1 MSQSRTMS
9 AVETTT
15 NMVLGIAI
23 SWIFTFYG
31 LPLIFGIKPSVVQA
45 IEISASYFILSFIR
59 SYLVRRAF
67 NAK

>member
-45 IEISASYFILSFIR
+45 IEISEIG
-59 SYLVRRAF
+59 RAHV
-67 NAK
+67 